1 MTDKNE
7 DLVLSQ
13 KEKEEEQM
21 LDEWFV
27 NLMDVAYP
35 NYERIG
41 CPDPQILRDLAFHR
55 SVSPEILDAVLTH
68 MTECSPCCHDAR
80 AYAGEYRKTTEK

>member
-7 DLVLSQ
+7 DLVLN
-13 KEKEEEQM
+13 EKEEKIF
-21 LDEWFV
+21 DEWFM

-41 CPDPQILRDLAFHR
+41 CPDQQILRDLASNR
-55 SVSPEILDAVLTH
+55 SIAPEVLDDVLTH
-68 MTECSPCCHDAR
+68 MTECAPCCHEAR
-80 AYAGEYRKTTEK
+80 SYADEYRQTKEK

>member
-13 KEKEEEQM
+13 EEEGKIF
-21 LDEWFV
+21 DEWFV

-35 NYERIG
+35 NHERIG
-41 CPDPQILRDLAFHR
+41 CPDPQILRDFAFNR
-55 SVSPEILDAVLTH
+55 IVAPEILDAALTH

-80 AYAGEYRKTTEK
+80 AYADEYRKITKK

>member
-7 DLVLSQ
+7 DFVLDQ
-13 KEKEEEQM
+13 EEEKK

-27 NLMDVAYP
+27 NLMDVAFP
-35 NYERIG
+35 NHERIG
-41 CPDPQILRDLAFHR
+41 CPDQQILRDLACNR
-55 SVSPEILDAVLTH
+55 IASPETLDAVLTH

-80 AYAGEYRKTTEK
+80 TYADEYRKITEK